1 VKSRKGMR
9 IYFLVAADGGFYI
22 ETNVFLITVSFRCH
36 KLFDFILVAVVESD
50 QSSVQEEQPAPG
62 L

>member
-1 VKSRKGMR
+1 MR